1 MAPHLLD
8 QIDEP
13 GDLRELTHE
22 ELAQV
27 AQDARDTIISVIT
40 ERGGHLASNL
50 GVVELTLA
58 LHRIFDSPTDRIVW
72 DTTNQLYTH
81 KLVTGRRDE
90 FKDIRLEG
98 GLSGFGEPSESLHD
112 TLAAGHAGTGLSI
125 ALGIA
130 EGAENRKL
138 DSWTI
143 AVVGDGAM
151 TSGSSF
157 EALNNIVH
165 LNPEK
170 LIVILNDNGMSISEN
185 IGFLTNWRKR
195 LITHPEYQSM
205 IERMKA
211 LSKRMPT
218 GELMYGLVKRF
229 NTALAGFIV
238 PTMFWTEMGFQ
249 YLGPID
255 GHDFKQLEQT
265 LKQARTPT
273 GLVPLVHV
281 VTHKGH
287 GYEPAEDDPVR
298 FHQPSSPL
306 GDASGAPTYSS
317 VFAQTITRIMQ
328 EDESVVGISAAMLEG
343 TGLVGV
349 QREFPERVFDV
360 GIAEQHAVSMAA
372 GMASAGLNP
381 FVSIYSTFLQRAF
394 DQIVHD
400 VCLQNLPV
408 TLIADRAGIVGEDG
422 KTHHGAFDITYLR
435 CLPNAVV
442 AAPSNENELQH
453 LVYTSYKHR
462 GPFAIRIARGA
473 AVGVPLD
480 SDLKELPLGKGYVV
494 REGRDVVIFGLGK
507 ANNAA
512 EEAAEIL
519 AEYGI
524 DCGVVNPVFVKPL
537 DIELL
542 LEHRSQRPP
551 DCHGGRERDSR
562 RVRLGGA
569 GSARRCWRE
578 RRSGPPYRYAGLLH
592 RARHCCRPATT
603 AATGRTGHCRKSA
616 EHILPERYEEI
627 SRQRSRPG
635 SGSGGVAG
643 SDVPATKR
651 GSTVGTFSWPLRISS
666 MDGRE
671 TRDVE
676 ATVDTGAAYTTL
688 PGSLLREIGV
698 TPMGKRRFL
707 LADGRRIELDY
718 GESPCIRRRRER
730 GDSGGLWRRRCPSPA
745 GSLHPG
751 GSGPSCGPS
760 GATTG
765 PDAPHYVLGEALSRQ
780 ESRLVSLLGRHKGS
794 AHTWPAI
801 SKPLKQTE
809 PSQPDAVPD

>member
-1 MAPHLLD
+1 MAPRLLD

-13 GDLRELTHE
+13 GDLRGLTHE
-22 ELAQV
+22 ELARV
-27 AQDARDTIISVIT
+27 AQEARDTIISVIT

-58 LHRIFDSPTDRIVW
+58 LHRIFDSPRDRIVW

-98 GLSGFGEPSESLHD
+98 GLSGFGEPSESPHD

-125 ALGIA
+125 ALGVA
-130 EGAENRKL
+130 EGAANQKL

-143 AVVGDGAM
+143 TVVGDGAM

-165 LNPEK
+165 LNPDK
-170 LIVILNDNGMSISEN
+170 FIVVLNDNGMSISEN

-195 LITHPEYQSM
+195 LITHPEYQAM

-211 LSKRMPT
+211 LSKRVPT

-265 LKQARTPT
+265 LKQAQTASTTPS

-306 GDASGAPTYSS
+306 GDSSGAPTYSS
-317 VFAQTITRIMQ
+317 VFANTVSRIME

-343 TGLVGV
+343 TGLVSV
-349 QREFPERVFDV
+349 QSKFPDRVFDV

-442 AAPSNENELQH
+442 AAPADENELQQ
-453 LVYTSYKHR
+453 LVYTAYRHQ

-480 SDLKELPLGKGYVV
+480 SDLKELPIGRGRVV
-494 REGRDVVIFGLGK
+494 REGRDVAIFGLGK
-507 ANNAA
+507 STSAA
-512 EEAAEIL
+512 AEAAEML

-524 DCGVVNPVFVKPL
+524 ECGVVNPIFVKPL
-537 DIELL
+537 DVDLL
-542 LEHRSQRPP
+542 LDTARSVPRIVTVEENVQA
-551 DCHGGRERDSR
+551 GGF
-562 RVRLGGA
+562 
-569 GSARRCWRE
+569 GSAVLEALAEAGMDDVAVHRIGMPDFFIEHGAAADQRHRLQLDAQGIVE
-578 RRSGPPYRYAGLLH
+578 RVLGAFFP
-592 RARHCCRPATT
+592 
-603 AATGRTGHCRKSA
+603 
-616 EHILPERYEEI
+616 
-627 SRQRSRPG
+627 
-635 SGSGGVAG
+635 
-643 SDVPATKR
+643 DATKR
-651 GSTVGTFSWPLRISS
+651 SQQE
-666 MDGRE
+666 M
-671 TRDVE
+671 
-676 ATVDTGAAYTTL
+676 AAA
-688 PGSLLREIGV
+688 S
-698 TPMGKRRFL
+698 
-707 LADGRRIELDY
+707 
-718 GESPCIRRRRER
+718 
-730 GDSGGLWRRRCPSPA
+730 
-745 GSLHPG
+745 
-751 GSGPSCGPS
+751 
-760 GATTG
+760 
-765 PDAPHYVLGEALSRQ
+765 
-780 ESRLVSLLGRHKGS
+780 
-794 AHTWPAI
+794 
-801 SKPLKQTE
+801 
-809 PSQPDAVPD
+809 

>member
-1 MAPHLLD
+1 MAPRLLD
-8 QIDEP
+8 KIDGP

-27 AQDARDTIISVIT
+27 AQEARDTIISVIT

-98 GLSGFGEPSESLHD
+98 GLSGFGEPSESPHD

-130 EGAENRKL
+130 EGAAVQAVREPPL
-138 DSWTI
+138 PWTI
-143 AVVGDGAM
+143 AVVGDGAL

-211 LSKRMPT
+211 LSKRVPT

-255 GHDFKQLEQT
+255 GHDFKQIEQT

-328 EDESVVGISAAMLEG
+328 GDESVVGISAAMLEG

-372 GMASAGLNP
+372 GMASAGLKP

-494 REGRDVVIFGLGK
+494 REGRDVAIFGLGK

-512 EEAAEIL
+512 EAAAEML

-542 LEHRSQRPP
+542 LDTVRSVPRIVTVEENVIA
-551 DCHGGRERDSR
+551 GGF
-562 RVRLGGA
+562 
-569 GSARRCWRE
+569 GSAVLE
-578 RRSGPPYRYAGLLH
+578 ALADADVNDVVVH
-592 RARHCCRPATT
+592 RIGMPDFFIEHGT
-603 AATGRTGHCRKSA
+603 AADQ
-616 EHILPERYEEI
+616 
-627 SRQRSRPG
+627 RQRLQLDAQGIVERVLSAFFPN
-635 SGSGGVAG
+635 
-643 SDVPATKR
+643 ATKR
-651 GSTVGTFSWPLRISS
+651 SRAS
-666 MDGRE
+666 
-671 TRDVE
+671 
-676 ATVDTGAAYTTL
+676 AVDQGVAAGA
-688 PGSLLREIGV
+688 
-698 TPMGKRRFL
+698 
-707 LADGRRIELDY
+707 
-718 GESPCIRRRRER
+718 
-730 GDSGGLWRRRCPSPA
+730 
-745 GSLHPG
+745 
-751 GSGPSCGPS
+751 
-760 GATTG
+760 
-765 PDAPHYVLGEALSRQ
+765 
-780 ESRLVSLLGRHKGS
+780 
-794 AHTWPAI
+794 
-801 SKPLKQTE
+801 
-809 PSQPDAVPD
+809 

>member
-1 MAPHLLD
+1 MSSRLLD
-8 QIDEP
+8 RIDGP
-13 GDLRELTHE
+13 GDLKILTHE

-27 AQDARDTIISVIT
+27 AQEARDTIISVIT

-58 LHRIFDSPTDRIVW
+58 LHRVFDSPADGIVW

-98 GLSGFGEPSESLHD
+98 GLSGFGEPSESPHD

-125 ALGIA
+125 ALGVA
-130 EGAENRKL
+130 L
-138 DSWTI
+138 DSRVRGNDETWTV

-165 LNPEK
+165 LNPDK
-170 LIVILNDNGMSISEN
+170 FIVILNDNGMSISEN

-195 LITHPEYQSM
+195 LITHPEYQPM
-205 IERMKA
+205 IDRMKA
-211 LSKRMPT
+211 LSMRVPT
-218 GELMYGLVKRF
+218 GGLMYSLVKRF

-265 LKQARTPT
+265 LEQARTAATAPN

-306 GDASGAPTYSS
+306 GDGSGAPTYSS
-317 VFAQTITRIMQ
+317 VFARTVTRIMR

-349 QREFPERVFDV
+349 QREFPDRVFDV

-422 KTHHGAFDITYLR
+422 KTHHGAFDVTYLR

-442 AAPSNENELQH
+442 AAPADENELQH
-453 LVYTSYKHR
+453 LIYTAYRHR

-480 SDLKELPLGKGYVV
+480 DDLEELPIGKGRVV
-494 REGRDVVIFGLGK
+494 REGRPDGPDVVIFALGK
-507 ANNAA
+507 AVSAA
-512 EEAAEIL
+512 VEAADKL
-519 AEYGI
+519 AEYDI
-524 DCGVVNPVFVKPL
+524 DCGVVNPIFVKPL
-537 DIELL
+537 DTDLL
-542 LEHRSQRPP
+542 L
-551 DCHGGRERDSR
+551 DTAR
-562 RVRLGGA
+562 RVPRIVTVEENVTAGGF
-569 GSARRCWRE
+569 GSAVLEALTDAGADNVSVHRIGMPDFFIEHGTAADQRRHLQLDAQGIVE
-578 RRSGPPYRYAGLLH
+578 RVLTAFFPDATK
-592 RARHCCRPATT
+592 RPRQTT
-603 AATGRTGHCRKSA
+603 AA
-616 EHILPERYEEI
+616 
-627 SRQRSRPG
+627 
-635 SGSGGVAG
+635 
-643 SDVPATKR
+643 
-651 GSTVGTFSWPLRISS
+651 
-666 MDGRE
+666 
-671 TRDVE
+671 
-676 ATVDTGAAYTTL
+676 
-688 PGSLLREIGV
+688 
-698 TPMGKRRFL
+698 
-707 LADGRRIELDY
+707 AD
-718 GESPCIRRRRER
+718 
-730 GDSGGLWRRRCPSPA
+730 
-745 GSLHPG
+745 
-751 GSGPSCGPS
+751 
-760 GATTG
+760 
-765 PDAPHYVLGEALSRQ
+765 
-780 ESRLVSLLGRHKGS
+780 
-794 AHTWPAI
+794 
-801 SKPLKQTE
+801 
-809 PSQPDAVPD
+809 

>member
-1 MAPHLLD
+1 MAPRLLD
-8 QIDEP
+8 NIDQP
-13 GDLRELTHE
+13 DDLKSLSHD

-58 LHRIFDSPTDRIVW
+58 LHRIFDSPRDRIVW

-98 GLSGFGEPSESLHD
+98 GLSGFGEPSESPHD

-125 ALGIA
+125 ALGVA
-130 EGAENRKL
+130 EGAANLKR

-165 LNPEK
+165 LNPDRF
-170 LIVILNDNGMSISEN
+170 VVVLNDNGMSISEN

-195 LITHPEYQSM
+195 LITHPEYQAM

-265 LKQARTPT
+265 LKQARTAAT
-273 GLVPLVHV
+273 TTGGLVPLVHV

-306 GDASGAPTYSS
+306 GDSSGAPTYSS
-317 VFAQTITRIMQ
+317 VFANTVSRIME

-343 TGLVGV
+343 TGLVSV
-349 QREFPERVFDV
+349 QSKFPDRVFDV

-408 TLIADRAGIVGEDG
+408 TMIADRAGIVGEDG

-442 AAPSNENELQH
+442 AAPADENELQH
-453 LVYTSYKHR
+453 LVYTAYR
-462 GPFAIRIARGA
+462 YQGPFAIRIARGA

-480 SDLKELPLGKGYVV
+480 NDLRELPIGRGRVV
-494 REGRDVVIFGLGK
+494 REGRDVAIFALGK
-507 ANNAA
+507 STSAA
-512 EEAAEIL
+512 LEAADTL
-519 AEYGI
+519 AGYGI
-524 DCGVVNPVFVKPL
+524 DCGVVNPIFVKPL
-537 DIELL
+537 DVDLL
-542 LEHRSQRPP
+542 LDTARRVPRIVTVEENVQAGGFGSAVLEALAEAGMDDVAVHRIGMPDFFIEHGTAADQRHRLQLDAQGITERVLSAYFPDATRRSQQ
-551 DCHGGRERDSR
+551 E
-562 RVRLGGA
+562 V
-569 GSARRCWRE
+569 
-578 RRSGPPYRYAGLLH
+578 
-592 RARHCCRPATT
+592 
-603 AATGRTGHCRKSA
+603 AAAS
-616 EHILPERYEEI
+616 
-627 SRQRSRPG
+627 
-635 SGSGGVAG
+635 
-643 SDVPATKR
+643 
-651 GSTVGTFSWPLRISS
+651 
-666 MDGRE
+666 
-671 TRDVE
+671 
-676 ATVDTGAAYTTL
+676 
-688 PGSLLREIGV
+688 
-698 TPMGKRRFL
+698 
-707 LADGRRIELDY
+707 
-718 GESPCIRRRRER
+718 
-730 GDSGGLWRRRCPSPA
+730 
-745 GSLHPG
+745 
-751 GSGPSCGPS
+751 
-760 GATTG
+760 
-765 PDAPHYVLGEALSRQ
+765 
-780 ESRLVSLLGRHKGS
+780 
-794 AHTWPAI
+794 
-801 SKPLKQTE
+801 
-809 PSQPDAVPD
+809 